1 MQETNLKNKNY
12 DFKFSLDRDRVPA
25 RQWRGQDMKK
35 PVHSFVRAYNRD
47 AVLRT
52 IRISEQISRIE
63 IARATGL
70 SQASVTGI
78 TADLIKEGL
87 VQEKKSNTHE
97 GGRPPILLSIAPDG
111 AYAMGINLTIEKIDV
126 AIINFQAEI
135 KAAYSMPLTSVY
147 YTVEDIV
154 DRMARCVQA
163 CMWEANFSKD
173 RISGIGIGIP
183 GLVDSESGIIRFLPN
198 YGWENVN
205 FRTLFQEQI
214 QLPIYI
220 ENSSNNLAIA
230 EHWFGIG
237 KGMDNF
243 IVVTLENGIGSGCVI
258 NGQLSRGHTGIAGEF
273 GHLSMDAD
281 GPLCRCGK
289 KGCIE
294 AYAGNNSIIR
304 DAKALAM
311 KGEWKKDNPESITFG
326 DILQALRNNEPE
338 IVTLF
343 SQAGKILGIGV
354 AQLITLLNPE
364 KIIITGK
371 GVQAETAMFN
381 SMFQSINAFV
391 SKKFKDHGTEVII
404 KEWSDKDW
412 VKGAGTLVL
421 KEIYKS
427 PTRK

>member
-1 MQETNLKNKNY
+1 
-12 DFKFSLDRDRVPA
+12 
-25 RQWRGQDMKK
+25 MKT
-35 PVHSFVRAYNRD
+35 PVRSFVRTYNRD
-47 AVLRT
+47 VILRT
-52 IRISEQISRIE
+52 IRISELISRID
-63 IARATGL
+63 IARSTGL

-87 VQEKKSNTHE
+87 VEEKKPGTHE
-97 GGRPPILLSIAPDG
+97 SGRPPILLSISPDG
-111 AYAMGINLTIEKIDV
+111 AYAIGINLTLEKIDV
-126 AIINFQAEI
+126 AIINFQGEI
-135 KAAYSMPLTSVY
+135 KAFHSMKLNSAYY
-147 YTVEDIV
+147 AVEDIV
-154 DRMARCVQA
+154 NKMAHCVQD

-183 GLVDSESGIIRFLPN
+183 GLVNSESGMIRFLPN
-198 YGWENVN
+198 YGWEDVN
-205 FRTLFQEQI
+205 LRDLFQKQI
-214 QLPIYI
+214 HLPTYI

-243 IVVTLENGIGSGCVI
+243 IVVTIENGIGAGCVI

-273 GHLSMDAD
+273 GHLSMDPN

-294 AYAGNNSIIR
+294 AFAGNNSIIR
-304 DAKALAM
+304 DAKNAALN
-311 KGEWKKDNPESITFG
+311 GLWNKKNPESITFD
-326 DILQALRNNEPE
+326 DIIKALNNNEPE
-338 IVTLF
+338 LVKLF
-343 SQAGKILGIGV
+343 RQAGEMLGLGI
-354 AQLITLLNPE
+354 AHLITLLNPE

-371 GVQAETAMFN
+371 GVKAETALFN
-381 SMFQSINAFV
+381 SMFQSINTFV
-391 SKKFKDHGTEVII
+391 SKKFKDHGTEILI
-404 KEWSDKDW
+404 KDWVDKDW

>member
-1 MQETNLKNKNY
+1 
-12 DFKFSLDRDRVPA
+12 
-25 RQWRGQDMKK
+25 MKK

-47 AVLRT
+47 AILRT
-52 IRISEQISRIE
+52 IRVSELISRVD

-87 VQEKKSNTHE
+87 IEEKKSGTHE
-97 GGRPPILLSIAPDG
+97 GGRPPILLSISPDG
-111 AYAMGINLTIEKIDV
+111 AYAIGINLTIESIDV

-135 KAAYSMPLTSVY
+135 KAFYSMELDSLY

-154 DRMARCVQA
+154 KRMVRCVQE

-173 RISGIGIGIP
+173 MISGIGIGIP
-183 GLVDSESGIIRFLPN
+183 GLVDSESGKIRFLPN
-198 YGWENVN
+198 YGWEDVN
-205 FRTLFQEQI
+205 LRNLFQAQI
-214 QLPIYI
+214 NLPTHI

-237 KGMDNF
+237 KSMDNF
-243 IVVTLENGIGSGCVI
+243 IVVTLQNGIGAGCVV
-258 NGQLSRGHTGIAGEF
+258 NGQLLRGFAGIAGEF
-273 GHLSMDAD
+273 GHLTMDPD
-281 GPLCRCGK
+281 GPSCRCGK

-304 DAKALAM
+304 DAKKAAM
-311 KGEWKKDNPESITFG
+311 KGLWNKNNPESITYT
-326 DILQALRNNEPE
+326 DVIKALHNKEPE
-338 IVTLF
+338 LVTLF
-343 SQAGKILGIGV
+343 KTAGEVLGIGI
-354 AQLITLLNPE
+354 AHLITLLNPE

-371 GVQAETAMFN
+371 GVQAGTAIFN
-381 SMFQSINAFV
+381 SMFQSVNNYV
-391 SKKFKDHGTEVII
+391 SKKFINYGTKILI

-427 PTRK
+427 PAIK